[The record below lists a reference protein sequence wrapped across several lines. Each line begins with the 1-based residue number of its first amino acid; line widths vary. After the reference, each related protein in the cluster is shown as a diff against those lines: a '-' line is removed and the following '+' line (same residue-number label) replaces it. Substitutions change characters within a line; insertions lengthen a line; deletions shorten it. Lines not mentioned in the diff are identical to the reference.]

1 MKIAVLGTGMVGR
14 ALAAK
19 LVDLGHDVVIGTRDV
34 DATLARTEP
43 DGMGNPPYAEW
54 QKDNA
59 QVRLV
64 PLADAGAHGEL
75 IVNATS
81 GQGSRSALEGAGA
94 GNLEGKV
101 ILDIA
106 NPLDFSQG
114 MPPILSIANTDSLA
128 EQLQAAFPEAR
139 VVKAL
144 NTMNA
149 HVMVDP
155 GRLSGGHNVF
165 VAGDDAD
172 AKKTVTNLLRSFGWT
187 DEVIVDLGGI
197 RAARGTEMFL
207 PLWLSLYGALGTG
220 DFNIGI
226 VRA

>member
-19 LVDLGHDVVIGTRDV
+19 LVDVGHDVVVGTRDV
-34 DATLARTEP
+34 DATLARAEP
-43 DGMGNPPYAEW
+43 DGMGNPPYAMW

-64 PLADAGAHGEL
+64 ALADAGAHGEV

-81 GQGSRSALEGAGA
+81 GQGSQAALEGAGA
-94 GNLEGKV
+94 GNLAGKV
-101 ILDIA
+101 ILDVA
-106 NPLDFSQG
+106 NPLDFSHG
-114 MPPILSIANTDSLA
+114 MPPILSVANTGSLA
-128 EQLQAAFPEAR
+128 EQLQAAFPDAR

-149 HVMVDP
+149 SVMVDP
-155 GRLSGGHNVF
+155 ERLSGMHNVF
-165 VAGDDAD
+165 VAGEDEA
-172 AKKTVTNLLRSFGWT
+172 AKETVKELLRSFGWT
-187 DEVIVDLGGI
+187 DEAIVDLGGI
-197 RAARGTEMFL
+197 RAARGPEMFL
-207 PLWLSLYGALGTG
+207 PLWLSLYGALGTS